1 MKAAL
6 ITCVDGDEEEADVAA
21 DDDDAVDDDADD
33 KLHHMTLLKRA
44 FLDVLLA
51 SC

>member
-1 MKAAL
+1 MT
-6 ITCVDGDEEEADVAA
+6 TCDDGDEEADVAA
-21 DDDDAVDDDADD
+21 DDDDDAVVDDAGD